1 MEIENKN
8 FNEAENSVLNI
19 ADVIRRLSLM
29 IYELDNKL
37 QNTEYDSIFN
47 RDCDEDDLRCL
58 KRTLEIF
65 KESNVC

>member
-1 MEIENKN
+1 MNIEEQNLNKT
-8 FNEAENSVLNI
+8 ENSALNI
-19 ADVIRRLSLM
+19 TDVSTRLSLM
-29 IYELDNKL
+29 IDELDNKL

-47 RDCDEDDLRCL
+47 RDCDEGDLRCL

>member
-1 MEIENKN
+1 MSKENEN
-8 FNEAENSVLNI
+8 LNEPQNSALNI
-19 ADVIRRLSLM
+19 VDVSTRLSLM
-29 IYELDNKL
+29 IDELDNKL

-47 RDCDEDDLRCL
+47 RDCDEGDLRCL

>member
-1 MEIENKN
+1 MSKEKENLNKT
-8 FNEAENSVLNI
+8 ENSALNI
-19 ADVIRRLSLM
+19 ADVSTRLSLM
-29 IYELDNKL
+29 IDELDNKL

>member
-1 MEIENKN
+1 MNIEEQNLNKT
-8 FNEAENSVLNI
+8 ENSALNI
-19 ADVIRRLSLM
+19 TDVSTRLSLM
-29 IYELDNKL
+29 IDELDNKL

>member
-1 MEIENKN
+1 MS
-8 FNEAENSVLNI
+8 NEELNP
-19 ADVIRRLSLM
+19 ALRQTDVSTRLSLM
-29 IYELDNKL
+29 IDELDNKL

>member
-1 MEIENKN
+1 MSRENENLNKIENS
-8 FNEAENSVLNI
+8 ALNI
-19 ADVIRRLSLM
+19 VDVSTRLSLM
-29 IYELDNKL
+29 IDELDNKL

-47 RDCDEDDLRCL
+47 RDCDEGDLRCL

>member
-1 MEIENKN
+1 MSKENENLNKT
-8 FNEAENSVLNI
+8 ENSALNI
-19 ADVIRRLSLM
+19 ADVSTRLSLM
-29 IYELDNKL
+29 IDELDNKL